1 MDARRAAHKE
11 SRRAVVRGSVSTV
24 ATGGNSCVNQTR
36 MDLGTFGRGGRKPTT
51 HWYSPGAFFFFHFY
65 LRHPEFRP
73 VALTRLTRERTRR
86 DHTPNFP
93 KKITRRT
100 GTRDDHYCAVY
111 GA

>member
-51 HWYSPGAFFFFHFY
+51 HWYSPGAFFFFSF
-65 LRHPEFRP
+65 L
-73 VALTRLTRERTRR
+73 VAPSRVPTRR
-86 DHTPNFP
+86 PDPPHPGTHPQRPHTKLPEENYSP
-93 KKITRRT
+93 HKYS
-100 GTRDDHYCAVY
+100 G
-111 GA
+111 